1 MKLVSTRD
9 FSQKADLSYALL
21 NPSAS
26 GGGLFSPERLPLL
39 SEDFFKQCEDLS
51 YKQIALKIIE
61 SFDFDVSSEVFESAL
76 KRYDKFENPAC
87 PVQIKK
93 LSENAYILEL
103 YHGPT
108 LAFKDMALQP
118 FGALL
123 KSIAKSRNEK
133 FLIMCATSGDTGPA
147 TLEAFADDENIK
159 AVCLYP
165 QGGTS
170 EIQRQQM
177 VKQSAANL
185 KILGV
190 RGNFDDTQRALKSLL
205 ADEDFKNEL
214 ARANLNLS
222 AANSV
227 NFGRILF
234 QIIYYI
240 YASIYFSKHGVLSPE
255 QNLKQSDQCQA
266 CGKNF
271 GAAASTGSVESANST
286 ESGSGAGGAK
296 SAKSSAKGGAKFNT
310 FDVIVPSGN
319 FGNALGAYF
328 AKKMGAKI
336 GKIKIASNANNILT
350 ELFTRGIYD
359 LRGRELIRTISPA
372 MDILVSS
379 NVERLLS
386 DMFGDART
394 SELMQSLARDKFY
407 KLSASEL
414 AKLREIFEAD
424 FCDDAQC
431 AKFIKQESSRGV
443 LVDPHTATCFKLL
456 DESRL
461 NLVIST
467 AKWIKFTPSMIGA
480 IKGRACEDE
489 QADMIALS
497 KEFRSDIPPQISR
510 LFSAPQVHSS
520 VVEQSEIKNAIMEW
534 IKK

>member
-61 SFDFDVSSEVFESAL
+61 SFDFDVSSEVFEDAL

-205 ADEDFKNEL
+205 ADEDFRNEL

-234 QIIYYI
+234 QIIYYL
-240 YASIYFSKHGVLSPE
+240 YASIYFSKHGVLSFE
-255 QNLKQSDQCQA
+255 QNLKQSDQCPA
-266 CGKNF
+266 CSQNF
-271 GAAASTGSVESANST
+271 GAAAGANS
-286 ESGSGAGGAK
+286 AQ
-296 SAKSSAKGGAKFNT
+296 SAKQSAKFNT

-350 ELFTRGIYD
+350 ELFTSGIYD

-407 KLSASEL
+407 QLSASEL
-414 AKLREIFEAD
+414 AKLREVFEAD

-431 AKFIKQESSRGV
+431 AKFIKQESEHGV
-443 LVDPHTATCFKLL
+443 LIDPHTATCFKLL

-489 QADMIALS
+489 RADMIALS

>member
-61 SFDFDVSSEVFESAL
+61 SFDFDLSSEVFESAL

-87 PVQIKK
+87 PTQIKK

-123 KSIAKSRNEK
+123 KSIAKSRGEK

-266 CGKNF
+266 CSQNLD
-271 GAAASTGSVESANST
+271 AAAGANSAQ
-286 ESGSGAGGAK
+286 SVKQS
-296 SAKSSAKGGAKFNT
+296 AKFNT

-386 DMFGDART
+386 DLFGDART

-414 AKLREIFEAD
+414 AKLREVFEAD

-443 LVDPHTATCFKLL
+443 LIDPHTATCFKLL

>member
-1 MKLVSTRD
+1 MKLVCTRD

-123 KSIAKSRNEK
+123 KSIAKARNEK

-205 ADEDFKNEL
+205 ADDDFKNEL
-214 ARANLNLS
+214 ARANLKLS

-234 QIIYYI
+234 QIIYYL

-255 QNLKQSDQCQA
+255 QNLKQSDQCTA

-271 GAAASTGSVESANST
+271 GAAAGANS
-286 ESGSGAGGAK
+286 AQ
-296 SAKSSAKGGAKFNT
+296 SAKHSAKFNT

-359 LRGRELIRTISPA
+359 LRKRELIRTISPA
-372 MDILVSS
+372 MDILISS

-431 AKFIKQESSRGV
+431 AKFIKQESSHGV
-443 LVDPHTATCFKLL
+443 LIDPHTATCFKLL

-489 QADMIALS
+489 RADMIALS

>member
-21 NPSAS
+21 NPSAR

-61 SFDFDVSSEVFESAL
+61 SFGFDVSSEIFESAL
-76 KRYDKFENPAC
+76 RRYDKFENSAC

-123 KSIAKSRNEK
+123 KSIAKARNEK

-234 QIIYYI
+234 QIIYYL

-271 GAAASTGSVESANST
+271 GDAAGANSAQ
-286 ESGSGAGGAK
+286 S
-296 SAKSSAKGGAKFNT
+296 AKFNT

-359 LRGRELIRTISPA
+359 LRNRELIRTISPA
-372 MDILVSS
+372 MDILISS

-407 KLSASEL
+407 KLDASEL
-414 AKLREIFEAD
+414 AKLREVFEAD
-424 FCDDAQC
+424 FCDDTQC

-443 LVDPHTATCFKLL
+443 LIDPHTATCFKLL

-489 QADMIALS
+489 RADMIALS

>member
-1 MKLVSTRD
+1 MKLISTRD

-21 NPSAS
+21 NPSAR

-39 SEDFFKQCEDLS
+39 SEGFFKQCEDLS

-76 KRYDKFENPAC
+76 RRYDKFENPAC

-123 KSIAKSRNEK
+123 KSIAKSRGEK

-205 ADEDFKNEL
+205 ADDDFKNEL

-255 QNLKQSDQCQA
+255 QNLKQSDQCPA

-271 GAAASTGSVESANST
+271 DAAGANSAQ
-286 ESGSGAGGAK
+286 S
-296 SAKSSAKGGAKFNT
+296 AKFNT

-350 ELFTRGIYD
+350 ELFTCGIYD
-359 LRGRELIRTISPA
+359 LRKRELIRTISPA
-372 MDILVSS
+372 MDILISS

-443 LVDPHTATCFKLL
+443 LIDPHTATCFKLL

-480 IKGRACEDE
+480 IKGRACKDE
-489 QADMIALS
+489 RADMIALS
-497 KEFRSDIPPQISR
+497 KEFHSDIPPQISR

-520 VVEQSEIKNAIMEW
+520 VVEQSEIKDAIMEW

>member
-21 NPSAS
+21 NPSAH

-39 SEDFFKQCEDLS
+39 SEDFLKQCEELS

-123 KSIAKSRNEK
+123 KSIAKYRNEK

-205 ADEDFKNEL
+205 ADDDFRNEL

-234 QIIYYI
+234 QIIYYL

-266 CGKNF
+266 CGENF
-271 GAAASTGSVESANST
+271 SATGANSAQ
-286 ESGSGAGGAK
+286 S
-296 SAKSSAKGGAKFNT
+296 AKFNT

-359 LRGRELIRTISPA
+359 LRKRELIRTISPA

-414 AKLREIFEAD
+414 AKLQEIFEAD

-443 LVDPHTATCFKLL
+443 LIDPHTATCFKLL

-489 QADMIALS
+489 RADMIALS

>member
-39 SEDFFKQCEDLS
+39 SEDFLKQCEDLS

-61 SFDFDVSSEVFESAL
+61 SFDFDVSSEVFEDAL

-87 PVQIKK
+87 PIQIKK
-93 LSENAYILEL
+93 LSGNAYILEL

-177 VKQSAANL
+177 VKQSATNL

-205 ADEDFKNEL
+205 ADDDFRNEL

-266 CGKNF
+266 CSQNLD
-271 GAAASTGSVESANST
+271 AAAGANSAQ
-286 ESGSGAGGAK
+286 SVKQGS
-296 SAKSSAKGGAKFNT
+296 KFNT

-407 KLSASEL
+407 QLSASEL
-414 AKLREIFEAD
+414 AKLREVFEAD

-443 LVDPHTATCFKLL
+443 LIDPHTATCFKLL

-461 NLVIST
+461 NLVVST

>member
-51 YKQIALKIIE
+51 YKQIALKIIK
-61 SFDFDVSSEVFESAL
+61 SFDFDVSSEIFESAL

-93 LSENAYILEL
+93 LSGNAYILEL

-205 ADEDFKNEL
+205 ADDDFRNEL

-234 QIIYYI
+234 QIIYYL
-240 YASIYFSKHGVLSPE
+240 YASIYFSKHGVLGYE
-255 QNLKQSDQCQA
+255 QNLKQSDQCA
-266 CGKNF
+266 TCGKNF
-271 GAAASTGSVESANST
+271 GAVASANSAQGVKQ
-286 ESGSGAGGAK
+286 S
-296 SAKSSAKGGAKFNT
+296 AKFNA

-350 ELFTRGIYD
+350 ELFTSGIYD

-407 KLSASEL
+407 QLSANEL
-414 AKLREIFEAD
+414 AKLREVFEAD

-443 LVDPHTATCFKLL
+443 LIDPHTATCFKLL

-489 QADMIALS
+489 RADMIALS
-497 KEFRSDIPPQISR
+497 KEFRSDIPPQITR

>member
-51 YKQIALKIIE
+51 YKQIALKIIK

-123 KSIAKSRNEK
+123 KSIAKSRGEK

-205 ADEDFKNEL
+205 ADDDFKNEL

-234 QIIYYI
+234 QIIYYL

-255 QNLKQSDQCQA
+255 QNLKQSDQCPA
-266 CGKNF
+266 YGKNF
-271 GAAASTGSVESANST
+271 DAAGANSAQ
-286 ESGSGAGGAK
+286 S
-296 SAKSSAKGGAKFNT
+296 AKFNT

-350 ELFTRGIYD
+350 ELFTCGIYD

-414 AKLREIFEAD
+414 AKLREVFEAD
-424 FCDDAQC
+424 FCDDTQC

-443 LVDPHTATCFKLL
+443 LIDPHTATCFKLL

-489 QADMIALS
+489 RADMIALS

-510 LFSAPQVHSS
+510 LFSAPQVHSR

>member
-39 SEDFFKQCEDLS
+39 NEDFFKQCEDLS

-61 SFDFDVSSEVFESAL
+61 SFDFDVSSEVFEDAL

-123 KSIAKSRNEK
+123 KNIAKSRNEK

-205 ADEDFKNEL
+205 ADEDFRNEL

-234 QIIYYI
+234 QIIYYL
-240 YASIYFSKHGVLSPE
+240 YASIYFSKHGVLSFE
-255 QNLKQSDQCQA
+255 QNLKQSDQCPA
-266 CGKNF
+266 CSQNF
-271 GAAASTGSVESANST
+271 GAAAGANS
-286 ESGSGAGGAK
+286 AQ
-296 SAKSSAKGGAKFNT
+296 SAKQDSKFNT

-359 LRGRELIRTISPA
+359 LRNRELIRTISPA
-372 MDILVSS
+372 MDILISS

-394 SELMQSLARDKFY
+394 SELMQSLVRDKFY

-414 AKLREIFEAD
+414 AKLREVFEAD

-431 AKFIKQESSRGV
+431 AKFIKQESEHGV
-443 LVDPHTATCFKLL
+443 LIDPHTATCFKLL

-480 IKGRACEDE
+480 IKDRACEDE
-489 QADMIALS
+489 RADMIALS

>member
-61 SFDFDVSSEVFESAL
+61 SFGFDVSSEIFESAL
-76 KRYDKFENPAC
+76 RRYDKFENPAC

-123 KSIAKSRNEK
+123 KSIAKARNEK

-205 ADEDFKNEL
+205 ADEDFRNEL

-234 QIIYYI
+234 QIIYYL

-271 GAAASTGSVESANST
+271 GAAADA
-286 ESGSGAGGAK
+286 SGAESVK
-296 SAKSSAKGGAKFNT
+296 QSAKFNT

-359 LRGRELIRTISPA
+359 LRKRELIRTISPA
-372 MDILVSS
+372 MDILISS

-407 KLSASEL
+407 QLSASEL

-443 LVDPHTATCFKLL
+443 LIDPHTATCFKLL

-461 NLVIST
+461 NFVIST

-489 QADMIALS
+489 RADMIALS

>member
-61 SFDFDVSSEVFESAL
+61 SFDFDASSEVFESAL
-76 KRYDKFENPAC
+76 GRYDKFENPAC

-205 ADEDFKNEL
+205 ADDDFKNEL

-234 QIIYYI
+234 QIIYYL
-240 YASIYFSKHGVLSPE
+240 YASIYFSKHGVLSLE
-255 QNLKQSDQCQA
+255 QNLKQSDQCAA

-271 GAAASTGSVESANST
+271 DAAAGA
-286 ESGSGAGGAK
+286 SGAESVRQG
-296 SAKSSAKGGAKFNT
+296 SKFNT

-394 SELMQSLARDKFY
+394 SELMQILARDKFY

-414 AKLREIFEAD
+414 AKLRKVFEAD

-443 LVDPHTATCFKLL
+443 LIDPHTATCFKLL

-480 IKGRACEDE
+480 IKGRVCEDE
-489 QADMIALS
+489 RADMIALS

>member
-61 SFDFDVSSEVFESAL
+61 SFDFDVSSEVFEDAL

-123 KSIAKSRNEK
+123 KSIAKSRGEK

-159 AVCLYP
+159 VVCLYP

-205 ADEDFKNEL
+205 ADDDFRNEL

-234 QIIYYI
+234 QIIYYL
-240 YASIYFSKHGVLSPE
+240 YASIYFSKHGVLGYE
-255 QNLKQSDQCQA
+255 QNLKQSDQCA
-266 CGKNF
+266 TCGKNF
-271 GAAASTGSVESANST
+271 GAAAGA
-286 ESGSGAGGAK
+286 SGAQSVKQG
-296 SAKSSAKGGAKFNT
+296 SKFNT

-359 LRGRELIRTISPA
+359 LRNRELIRTISPA
-372 MDILVSS
+372 MDILISS

-394 SELMQSLARDKFY
+394 NELMQSLARDKFY
-407 KLSASEL
+407 QLSASEL

-424 FCDDAQC
+424 FCDDTQC

-467 AKWIKFTPSMIGA
+467 AKWIKFTPSMISA
-480 IKGRACEDE
+480 IKGRVCEDE
-489 QADMIALS
+489 RADMIALS

>member
-39 SEDFFKQCEDLS
+39 NEDFFKQCEDLS

-61 SFDFDVSSEVFESAL
+61 SFDFDVSSEVFEDAL

-123 KSIAKSRNEK
+123 KSIAKARNEK

-205 ADEDFKNEL
+205 ADDNFKNEL

-234 QIIYYI
+234 QIIYYL

-255 QNLKQSDQCQA
+255 QNLKQSDQCTT

-271 GAAASTGSVESANST
+271 GDVASANSAQST
-286 ESGSGAGGAK
+286 KQST
-296 SAKSSAKGGAKFNT
+296 KFNT

-359 LRGRELIRTISPA
+359 LRNRELIRTISPA
-372 MDILVSS
+372 MDILISS

-414 AKLREIFEAD
+414 AKLREVFEAD

-431 AKFIKQESSRGV
+431 AKFIKQESSHGV
-443 LVDPHTATCFKLL
+443 LIDPHTATCFKLL

-489 QADMIALS
+489 RADMIALS

-520 VVEQSEIKNAIMEW
+520 VIGQSEIKNAIMEW

>member
-1 MKLVSTRD
+1 MKLVCTRD

-21 NPSAS
+21 NPSAR

-61 SFDFDVSSEVFESAL
+61 SFDFDVSSEAFESAL

-87 PVQIKK
+87 PAQIKK

-177 VKQSAANL
+177 IKQSAANL

-205 ADEDFKNEL
+205 ADDDFKNEL

-234 QIIYYI
+234 QIIYYL

-255 QNLKQSDQCQA
+255 QNLKQSDQCPA

-271 GAAASTGSVESANST
+271 GAVASANST
-286 ESGSGAGGAK
+286 ESAK
-296 SAKSSAKGGAKFNT
+296 PNAKPSS

-350 ELFTRGIYD
+350 ELFTSGIYD

-407 KLSASEL
+407 KLNASEL
-414 AKLREIFEAD
+414 AKLQEVFEAD

-431 AKFIKQESSRGV
+431 AKFIKQEGSRGV
-443 LVDPHTATCFKLL
+443 LIDPHTATCFKLL

-489 QADMIALS
+489 RADMIALS
-497 KEFRSDIPPQISR
+497 KEFCSDIPPQISR

>member
-87 PVQIKK
+87 PVHIKK

-177 VKQSAANL
+177 VKQNAANL

-190 RGNFDDTQRALKSLL
+190 RGNFDDTQRALKLLL

-234 QIIYYI
+234 QIIYYL
-240 YASIYFSKHGVLSPE
+240 YASIYFSKHGVLSFE
-255 QNLKQSDQCQA
+255 QNLNQSDRCPA

-271 GAAASTGSVESANST
+271 GAAGANSAQ
-286 ESGSGAGGAK
+286 S
-296 SAKSSAKGGAKFNT
+296 AKFNT

-359 LRGRELIRTISPA
+359 LRNRELIRTISPA
-372 MDILVSS
+372 MDILISS

-394 SELMQSLARDKFY
+394 NELMQSLARDKFY
-407 KLSASEL
+407 QLSASEL

-424 FCDDAQC
+424 FCDDTQC

-489 QADMIALS
+489 RADMIALS

>member
-39 SEDFFKQCEDLS
+39 SEDFLKQCEELS

-61 SFDFDVSSEVFESAL
+61 SFDFDVSSEIFESAL

-123 KSIAKSRNEK
+123 KSIAKSRGEK

-205 ADEDFKNEL
+205 ADDDFKNEL

-271 GAAASTGSVESANST
+271 DAATGANSAQ
-286 ESGSGAGGAK
+286 SVKQGS
-296 SAKSSAKGGAKFNT
+296 KFNT

-359 LRGRELIRTISPA
+359 LRNRELIRTISPA
-372 MDILVSS
+372 MDILISS

-386 DMFGDART
+386 DMFGDTRT

-424 FCDDAQC
+424 FCDDTQC

>member
-1 MKLVSTRD
+1 M
-9 FSQKADLSYALL
+9 
-21 NPSAS
+21 
-26 GGGLFSPERLPLL
+26 
-39 SEDFFKQCEDLS
+39 
-51 YKQIALKIIE
+51 
-61 SFDFDVSSEVFESAL
+61 
-76 KRYDKFENPAC
+76 
-87 PVQIKK
+87 
-93 LSENAYILEL
+93 
-103 YHGPT
+103 
-108 LAFKDMALQP
+108 
-118 FGALL
+118 
-123 KSIAKSRNEK
+123 
-133 FLIMCATSGDTGPA
+133 
-147 TLEAFADDENIK
+147 
-159 AVCLYP
+159 
-165 QGGTS
+165 
-170 EIQRQQM
+170 
-177 VKQSAANL
+177 
-185 KILGV
+185 

-205 ADEDFKNEL
+205 ADDDFKNEL
-214 ARANLNLS
+214 AQANLNLS

-234 QIIYYI
+234 QIIYYL

-255 QNLKQSDQCQA
+255 QNLKQSDQCPA

-271 GAAASTGSVESANST
+271 GAANSANST
-286 ESGSGAGGAK
+286 QS
-296 SAKSSAKGGAKFNT
+296 AKFNT

-359 LRGRELIRTISPA
+359 LRNRELIRTISPA

-386 DMFGDART
+386 DQFGDART

-443 LVDPHTATCFKLL
+443 LIDPHTATCFKLL

-489 QADMIALS
+489 RADMIALS

>member
-61 SFDFDVSSEVFESAL
+61 SFDFDVSSEVFEDAL

-87 PVQIKK
+87 PAQIKK

-123 KSIAKSRNEK
+123 KSIAKARNEK

-234 QIIYYI
+234 QIIYYL
-240 YASIYFSKHGVLSPE
+240 YASIYFSKHGVLSYE
-255 QNLKQSDQCQA
+255 QNLKQSDQCTA
-266 CGKNF
+266 GGKNF
-271 GAAASTGSVESANST
+271 GVAVDANSAQ
-286 ESGSGAGGAK
+286 SVKQS
-296 SAKSSAKGGAKFNT
+296 AKFNT

-372 MDILVSS
+372 MDILISS

-407 KLSASEL
+407 QLSASEL
-414 AKLREIFEAD
+414 AKLREVFEAD

-443 LVDPHTATCFKLL
+443 LIDPHTATCFKLL

-461 NLVIST
+461 NLVVST

-489 QADMIALS
+489 RADMIALS

>member
-61 SFDFDVSSEVFESAL
+61 SFDFDVSSEVFEDAL

-123 KSIAKSRNEK
+123 KSIAKARNEK

-205 ADEDFKNEL
+205 ADDDFRNEL

-234 QIIYYI
+234 QIIYYL

-255 QNLKQSDQCQA
+255 QNLKQSDQCTA

-271 GAAASTGSVESANST
+271 DAASANSVQ
-286 ESGSGAGGAK
+286 
-296 SAKSSAKGGAKFNT
+296 SAKPSVKFNT

-359 LRGRELIRTISPA
+359 LRNRELIRTISPA

-414 AKLREIFEAD
+414 AKLREVFEAD
-424 FCDDAQC
+424 FCDDTQC
-431 AKFIKQESSRGV
+431 AKFIKQESSHGV
-443 LVDPHTATCFKLL
+443 LIDPHTATCFKLL

-461 NLVIST
+461 NLVVST

-489 QADMIALS
+489 RADMIALS
-497 KEFRSDIPPQISR
+497 KEFRSDIPLQISR

>member
-1 MKLVSTRD
+1 MKLVSTRN

-61 SFDFDVSSEVFESAL
+61 SFDFDVSSEVFEDAL

-123 KSIAKSRNEK
+123 KSIAKAKNEK

-147 TLEAFADDENIK
+147 TLEAFADDEYIK

-234 QIIYYI
+234 QIIYYL

-255 QNLKQSDQCQA
+255 QNLNQGDQCPA

-271 GAAASTGSVESANST
+271 GAAGANST
-286 ESGSGAGGAK
+286 QS
-296 SAKSSAKGGAKFNT
+296 AKFNT

-359 LRGRELIRTISPA
+359 LRNRELIRTISPA

-407 KLSASEL
+407 KLSESEL
-414 AKLREIFEAD
+414 AKLREVFEAD
-424 FCDDAQC
+424 FCDDTQC
-431 AKFIKQESSRGV
+431 AKFIKQESEHGV
-443 LVDPHTATCFKLL
+443 LIDPHTATCFKLL

-489 QADMIALS
+489 RADMIALS

>member
-26 GGGLFSPERLPLL
+26 GGGLFSPERLPLV
-39 SEDFFKQCEDLS
+39 SEDFCKQCEDLS

-61 SFDFDVSSEVFESAL
+61 SFDFDVSSEVFEDAL

-123 KSIAKSRNEK
+123 KSIAKARNEK

-205 ADEDFKNEL
+205 ADEDFRNEL

-234 QIIYYI
+234 QIIYYL
-240 YASIYFSKHGVLSPE
+240 YASIYFSKHGVLSSE

-271 GAAASTGSVESANST
+271 GAAAGANS
-286 ESGSGAGGAK
+286 AQ
-296 SAKSSAKGGAKFNT
+296 SAKQNAKFNT

-328 AKKMGAKI
+328 SKKMGAKI

-359 LRGRELIRTISPA
+359 LRNRELIRTISPA
-372 MDILVSS
+372 MDILISS

-414 AKLREIFEAD
+414 AKLREVFEAD
-424 FCDDAQC
+424 FCNDTQC

-489 QADMIALS
+489 RADMIALS

>member
-61 SFDFDVSSEVFESAL
+61 SFGFDVSSEVFEDAL

-205 ADEDFKNEL
+205 SDEDFKNEL

-234 QIIYYI
+234 QIIYYL
-240 YASIYFSKHGVLSPE
+240 YASIYFSKHGVLSFE

-266 CGKNF
+266 CGENF
-271 GAAASTGSVESANST
+271 SATGANSAQNVKQ
-286 ESGSGAGGAK
+286 GS
-296 SAKSSAKGGAKFNT
+296 KFNT

-386 DMFGDART
+386 DLFGDTRT

-414 AKLREIFEAD
+414 AKLREVFEAD

-443 LVDPHTATCFKLL
+443 LIDPHTATCFKLL

-461 NLVIST
+461 NLVVST

-489 QADMIALS
+489 RADMIALS

>member
-39 SEDFFKQCEDLS
+39 SEDFLKQCEDLS

-147 TLEAFADDENIK
+147 MLEAFADDENIK

-205 ADEDFKNEL
+205 ADEDFRNEL

-234 QIIYYI
+234 QIIYYL
-240 YASIYFSKHGVLSPE
+240 YASIYFSKHGVLSPD
-255 QNLKQSDQCQA
+255 QNLKQSDQCAA

-271 GAAASTGSVESANST
+271 GSAASA
-286 ESGSGAGGAK
+286 SGAQSVKQG
-296 SAKSSAKGGAKFNT
+296 SKFNT

-443 LVDPHTATCFKLL
+443 LIDPHTATCFKLL

-489 QADMIALS
+489 RADMIALS
-497 KEFRSDIPPQISR
+497 KEFHSDIPPQISR

>member
-39 SEDFFKQCEDLS
+39 SEDFFKQCEELS

-61 SFDFDVSSEVFESAL
+61 SFDFDVSSEIFESAL

-234 QIIYYI
+234 QIIYYL
-240 YASIYFSKHGVLSPE
+240 YASLYFSKHGVLSPE
-255 QNLKQSDQCQA
+255 QNLKQSDQCTA

-271 GAAASTGSVESANST
+271 DAASANSAQ
-286 ESGSGAGGAK
+286 SVK
-296 SAKSSAKGGAKFNT
+296 PSAKFKT

-359 LRGRELIRTISPA
+359 LRNRELIRTISPA
-372 MDILVSS
+372 MDILISS

-407 KLSASEL
+407 KLDASEL
-414 AKLREIFEAD
+414 AKLREVFEAD

-443 LVDPHTATCFKLL
+443 LIDPHTATCFKLL

-489 QADMIALS
+489 RADMIALS

-520 VVEQSEIKNAIMEW
+520 IVEQSEIKNAIMEW

>member
-234 QIIYYI
+234 QIIYYL

-271 GAAASTGSVESANST
+271 GVAAGANS
-286 ESGSGAGGAK
+286 AQ
-296 SAKSSAKGGAKFNT
+296 SAKPSAKFNT

-489 QADMIALS
+489 RADMIALS

>member
-205 ADEDFKNEL
+205 ADDDFKNEL

-234 QIIYYI
+234 QIIYYL
-240 YASIYFSKHGVLSPE
+240 YASIYFSKHGVLSSE
-255 QNLKQSDQCQA
+255 QNLDQSDQCA
-266 CGKNF
+266 TCGKNF
-271 GAAASTGSVESANST
+271 DAAAGA
-286 ESGSGAGGAK
+286 SGAESVKQG
-296 SAKSSAKGGAKFNT
+296 SKFNT

-372 MDILVSS
+372 MDILISS

-386 DMFGDART
+386 DLFGDART

-407 KLSASEL
+407 QLSASEL
-414 AKLREIFEAD
+414 AKLQEVFEAD

-443 LVDPHTATCFKLL
+443 LIDPHTATCFKLL

-489 QADMIALS
+489 RADMIALS

-520 VVEQSEIKNAIMEW
+520 VVEQSEITNAIMEW

>member
-21 NPSAS
+21 NPSTS

-61 SFDFDVSSEVFESAL
+61 SFDFDVSSEVFEDAL
-76 KRYDKFENPAC
+76 KRYEKFENPAC

-205 ADEDFKNEL
+205 ADEDFRNEL

-234 QIIYYI
+234 QIIYYL
-240 YASIYFSKHGVLSPE
+240 YASIYFSKHGVLSSE

-271 GAAASTGSVESANST
+271 GAAAGANS
-286 ESGSGAGGAK
+286 AQ
-296 SAKSSAKGGAKFNT
+296 SAKQSAKFNT

-407 KLSASEL
+407 QLSASEL

-424 FCDDAQC
+424 FCDDL
-431 AKFIKQESSRGV
+431 SSKKV
-443 LVDPHTATCFKLL
+443 
-456 DESRL
+456 
-461 NLVIST
+461 ST
-467 AKWIKFTPSMIGA
+467 ACS
-480 IKGRACEDE
+480 
-489 QADMIALS
+489 
-497 KEFRSDIPPQISR
+497 
-510 LFSAPQVHSS
+510 
-520 VVEQSEIKNAIMEW
+520 
-534 IKK
+534 

>member
-39 SEDFFKQCEDLS
+39 SEDFLKQCEDLS

-76 KRYDKFENPAC
+76 RRYDKFENPAC

-205 ADEDFKNEL
+205 ADDDFRNEL

-234 QIIYYI
+234 QIIYYL
-240 YASIYFSKHGVLSPE
+240 YASIYFSKHGVLSSG
-255 QNLKQSDQCQA
+255 QNLKQSDQCA
-266 CGKNF
+266 TCGKNF
-271 GAAASTGSVESANST
+271 GAVAGANSAQ
-286 ESGSGAGGAK
+286 SVKQGS
-296 SAKSSAKGGAKFNT
+296 KFNT

-386 DMFGDART
+386 DLFGDAHT

-424 FCDDAQC
+424 FCDDTQC

-443 LVDPHTATCFKLL
+443 LIDPHTATCFKLL
-456 DESRL
+456 DKSRL

-480 IKGRACEDE
+480 IKGRACKDE
-489 QADMIALS
+489 RADMIALS

>member
-39 SEDFFKQCEDLS
+39 SDDFFKQCEDLS

-61 SFDFDVSSEVFESAL
+61 SFDFDVSSEVFEDAL

-147 TLEAFADDENIK
+147 TLEAFADDKNIK

-205 ADEDFKNEL
+205 ADDDFKNEL

-240 YASIYFSKHGVLSPE
+240 YASIYFSKHGVLSFE

-271 GAAASTGSVESANST
+271 GAAASVNSAQ
-286 ESGSGAGGAK
+286 
-296 SAKSSAKGGAKFNT
+296 SAKPNAKPSS

-359 LRGRELIRTISPA
+359 LRARELIRTISPA
-372 MDILVSS
+372 MDILISS

-414 AKLREIFEAD
+414 AKLREVFEAD

-443 LVDPHTATCFKLL
+443 LIDPHTATCFKLL
-456 DESRL
+456 DESHL

-489 QADMIALS
+489 RADMIALS

>member
-26 GGGLFSPERLPLL
+26 GGGLFSPEKLPLL

-123 KSIAKSRNEK
+123 KSIAKSRGEK

-185 KILGV
+185 KIVGV

-234 QIIYYI
+234 QIIYYL
-240 YASIYFSKHGVLSPE
+240 YASIYFSKHGVLSSE
-255 QNLKQSDQCQA
+255 QNLKQSDQCTA
-266 CGKNF
+266 CGKNLNASGSKNF
-271 GAAASTGSVESANST
+271 GAAAGANS
-286 ESGSGAGGAK
+286 AQNAK
-296 SAKSSAKGGAKFNT
+296 QSAKFNT

-359 LRGRELIRTISPA
+359 LRKRELIRTISPA
-372 MDILVSS
+372 MDILISS

-386 DMFGDART
+386 DLFGDART

-407 KLSASEL
+407 QLSASEL

-431 AKFIKQESSRGV
+431 AKFIKQESEHGV
-443 LVDPHTATCFKLL
+443 LIDPHTATCFKLL

-461 NLVIST
+461 NLIIST

-489 QADMIALS
+489 RADMIALS
-497 KEFRSDIPPQISR
+497 KEFHSDIPPQISR

-520 VVEQSEIKNAIMEW
+520 VVEQSEIKDAIIEW

>member
-21 NPSAS
+21 NPSTR

-61 SFDFDVSSEVFESAL
+61 SFDFDVSSEVFEDAL

-123 KSIAKSRNEK
+123 KSIAKARNEK

-147 TLEAFADDENIK
+147 MLEAFADDENIK

-205 ADEDFKNEL
+205 ADDDFKNEL

-240 YASIYFSKHGVLSPE
+240 YASIYFSKHGVLSSE
-255 QNLKQSDQCQA
+255 QNLKQSDQCAA

-271 GAAASTGSVESANST
+271 SAAAGANS
-286 ESGSGAGGAK
+286 AQ
-296 SAKSSAKGGAKFNT
+296 SAKHSAKFNI

-359 LRGRELIRTISPA
+359 LRNRELIRTISPA

-443 LVDPHTATCFKLL
+443 LIDPHTATCFKLL

-489 QADMIALS
+489 RADMIALS
-497 KEFRSDIPPQISR
+497 KEFHSDIPPQISR

>member
-21 NPSAS
+21 NPSAN

-61 SFDFDVSSEVFESAL
+61 SFDFDVSSEVFERAL
-76 KRYDKFENPAC
+76 GRYDKFENPAC
-87 PVQIKK
+87 PAQIKK

-118 FGALL
+118 FGTLL

-147 TLEAFADDENIK
+147 ALEAFADDENIK

-205 ADEDFKNEL
+205 ADDDFRNEL

-234 QIIYYI
+234 QIIYYL
-240 YASIYFSKHGVLSPE
+240 YASIYFSKHGVLSYE
-255 QNLKQSDQCQA
+255 QNLNKSTQCTA

-271 GAAASTGSVESANST
+271 DAAASANSAQ
-286 ESGSGAGGAK
+286 SVKQS
-296 SAKSSAKGGAKFNT
+296 AKFNT

-386 DMFGDART
+386 DMFGDVRT

-407 KLSASEL
+407 QLSASEL
-414 AKLREIFEAD
+414 AKLREVFEAD

-443 LVDPHTATCFKLL
+443 LIDPHTATCFKLL

-467 AKWIKFTPSMIGA
+467 AKWFKFTPSMIGA

-489 QADMIALS
+489 RADMIALS
-497 KEFRSDIPPQISR
+497 KEFHSDIPPQISR

>member
-39 SEDFFKQCEDLS
+39 NEDFFKQCEDLS

-205 ADEDFKNEL
+205 ADDDFRNEL

-234 QIIYYI
+234 QIIYYL

-271 GAAASTGSVESANST
+271 GAVAGAN
-286 ESGSGAGGAK
+286 GAQ
-296 SAKSSAKGGAKFNT
+296 SAKQNAKFNT

-359 LRGRELIRTISPA
+359 LRNRELIRTISPA

-386 DMFGDART
+386 DQFGDART

-407 KLSASEL
+407 KLSESEL
-414 AKLREIFEAD
+414 AKLREVFEAD
-424 FCDDAQC
+424 FCDDTQC
-431 AKFIKQESSRGV
+431 AKFIKQESEHGV
-443 LVDPHTATCFKLL
+443 LIDPHTATCFKLL

-489 QADMIALS
+489 RADMIALS

>member
-61 SFDFDVSSEVFESAL
+61 SFDFDVSSEVFEDAL

-205 ADEDFKNEL
+205 ADDDFKNEL

-234 QIIYYI
+234 QIIYYL

-255 QNLKQSDQCQA
+255 QNLNQSDQCQA

-271 GAAASTGSVESANST
+271 GAAASV
-286 ESGSGAGGAK
+286 SGAQ
-296 SAKSSAKGGAKFNT
+296 SAKHSAKFSS

-372 MDILVSS
+372 MDILISS

-414 AKLREIFEAD
+414 AKLQEVFEAD
-424 FCDDAQC
+424 FCDDTQC

-443 LVDPHTATCFKLL
+443 LIDPHTATCFKLL

-489 QADMIALS
+489 RADMIALS

>member
-61 SFDFDVSSEVFESAL
+61 SFDFDVSSEVFEDAL

-234 QIIYYI
+234 QIIYYL

-266 CGKNF
+266 CSQNLD
-271 GAAASTGSVESANST
+271 AAVGANSAQ
-286 ESGSGAGGAK
+286 SVKQS
-296 SAKSSAKGGAKFNT
+296 AKFNT

-407 KLSASEL
+407 QLSASEL
-414 AKLREIFEAD
+414 AKLREVFEAD

-443 LVDPHTATCFKLL
+443 LIDPHTATCFKLL

-489 QADMIALS
+489 RADMIALS

>member
-21 NPSAS
+21 NPSAR

-51 YKQIALKIIE
+51 YKQIALKIIK
-61 SFDFDVSSEVFESAL
+61 SFDFDVSSEIFESAL

-123 KSIAKSRNEK
+123 KSIAKSRGEK

-234 QIIYYI
+234 QIIYYL
-240 YASIYFSKHGVLSPE
+240 YASIYFSKHGVLSPD
-255 QNLKQSDQCQA
+255 QNLKQSDQCAA

-271 GAAASTGSVESANST
+271 SAAAGANSAQNVKQ
-286 ESGSGAGGAK
+286 GS
-296 SAKSSAKGGAKFNT
+296 KFNT

-407 KLSASEL
+407 QLSESEL
-414 AKLREIFEAD
+414 AKLREVFEAD
-424 FCDDAQC
+424 FCDDTQC

-489 QADMIALS
+489 RADMIALS

>member
-1 MKLVSTRD
+1 MKLVCTRD

-21 NPSAS
+21 NPSAR

-177 VKQSAANL
+177 VKQNAANL

-205 ADEDFKNEL
+205 ADNDFKNEL

-234 QIIYYI
+234 QIIYYL
-240 YASIYFSKHGVLSPE
+240 YASIYFSKHGVLSYE
-255 QNLKQSDQCQA
+255 QNLKQSNQCTA

-271 GAAASTGSVESANST
+271 DAAAGA
-286 ESGSGAGGAK
+286 SGAESVK
-296 SAKSSAKGGAKFNT
+296 QSAKFSS

-350 ELFTRGIYD
+350 ELFTRGTYD

-443 LVDPHTATCFKLL
+443 LIDPHTATCFKLL

-489 QADMIALS
+489 RADMIALS

>member
-21 NPSAS
+21 NPSAR

-76 KRYDKFENPAC
+76 RRYDKFENPAC

-205 ADEDFKNEL
+205 ADEDFRNEL

-234 QIIYYI
+234 QIIYYL
-240 YASIYFSKHGVLSPE
+240 YASIYFSKHGVLSPD
-255 QNLKQSDQCQA
+255 QNLKQSDQCAA

-271 GAAASTGSVESANST
+271 GSAASA
-286 ESGSGAGGAK
+286 SGAQSVK
-296 SAKSSAKGGAKFNT
+296 QSAKFNT

-372 MDILVSS
+372 MDILISS

-407 KLSASEL
+407 QLSASEL
-414 AKLREIFEAD
+414 AKLQEIFEAD

-443 LVDPHTATCFKLL
+443 LIDPHTATCFKLL

-489 QADMIALS
+489 RADMIALS

-510 LFSAPQVHSS
+510 LFSAPQVHSG